1 MRNSEFRANQDLKDT
16 PKWTERPVRKP
27 GIQLS
32 TVLKVGFWIILATA
46 IGMEVL
52 PWLSANIAGA

>member
-1 MRNSEFRANQDLKDT
+1 MRTSEYRANQELKAT

-27 GIQLS
+27 GISLG
-32 TVLKVGFWIILATA
+32 TVMKWMFLVALATA
-46 IGMEVL
+46 ILMEVL

>member
-1 MRNSEFRANQDLKDT
+1 MRNSEFRANQDLRAT

-32 TVLKVGFWIILATA
+32 TVRKVGFWIILATA

>member
-1 MRNSEFRANQDLKDT
+1 MRTNERDANRYLKET

>member
-1 MRNSEFRANQDLKDT
+1 
-16 PKWTERPVRKP
+16 
-27 GIQLS
+27 
-32 TVLKVGFWIILATA
+32 VLKVGFWIILATA